1 MEPARLEERSATF
14 IGGPTDRRLSHRWIA
29 AKASLK
35 SRSRDSLPDTTPE
48 SMRRRSSVRRI
59 NRGRIALENRPPSR
73 CSNPRLMHFNGPNS
87 ADDLPLWQMPIAH
100 NQPLAILITSILVE
114 LNERRL
120 PRFRSRPATACA
132 LLPGAISLNGLG
144 AIERGV
150 ASGVLL
156 CSRVDPGGIIRPFIL
171 KL

>member
-1 MEPARLEERSATF
+1 MDDGEGSNMHPADYTYRLEIDPPVSPALVLRCWW
-14 IGGPTDRRLSHRWIA
+14 PTDRRLSHRWIA

-73 CSNPRLMHFNGPNS
+73 CSNPRLTHFNGPNS

-114 LNERRL
+114 LNVVHYLVFDRFLQQPVRSFPEQLFQKRL
-120 PRFRSRPATACA
+120 
-132 LLPGAISLNGLG
+132 L
-144 AIERGV
+144 
-150 ASGVLL
+150 
-156 CSRVDPGGIIRPFIL
+156 FIFS
-171 KL
+171 